1 MGFQYQRVFLME
13 SNILPDFQK
22 FLLSRGFAPP
32 KNVPFYAN
40 WVSKFL
46 AFSNRHEELNYD
58 LLFEKFLD
66 KLKSQKSTA
75 DWQIRQ
81 ARDAVKL
88 YITHFMADKKT
99 ASQPGKPQKGRKI
112 PDASQVIQEMR
123 KAIRIKHYAYSTERT
138 YIDWAKRFFD
148 YTLKLKKKDITT
160 SGLDSSDVRDY
171 LSYLAM
177 KRNVSSSTQNQA
189 FNALLFLF
197 RDILKIAIDNLSQ
210 TVRAKRGQKLPV
222 VLSVEEVQEI
232 FKHVEGTDLLIL
244 QLLYGS
250 GLRLME
256 LARLRVKDLDFGQNL
271 IFVRGSKGD
280 KDRTTILP
288 QTVKG
293 IIEKHLE
300 GTKKL
305 HDKDLAGGYGEV
317 YLPDALERKYP
328 NAAKEWGWQYV
339 FPSSKLSV
347 DPRSGK
353 IRRHHINEKTVQNA
367 VKEAVEKAGIAKRAS
382 VHTLRHSF
390 ATHLLM
396 NGVDIRGIQSLLGH
410 KHLETTMIYTH
421 VVRDMVSVP
430 QSPLDSLYGKKPL

>member
-1 MGFQYQRVFLME
+1 ME
-13 SNILPDFQK
+13 NNILPDFQK
-22 FLLSRGFAPP
+22 FLLSRGFAPA

-40 WVSKFL
+40 WVSKFI
-46 AFSNRHEELNYD
+46 AFSNRHEELGHD
-58 LLFEKFLD
+58 LLFENFLD
-66 KLKSQKSTA
+66 KLKSQKNTA

-81 ARDAVKL
+81 ARDAVQL
-88 YITHFMADKKT
+88 YITHFMTDKKT
-99 ASQPGKPQKGRKI
+99 ALQPSQLQKGREI
-112 PDASQVIQEMR
+112 PDISQVIQQMR
-123 KAIRIKHYAYSTERT
+123 KAIRIKHYSYSTERT
-138 YIDWAKRFFD
+138 YIDWAKRFLD
-148 YTLKLKKKDITT
+148 YTLKLKKKDITA

-177 KRNVSSSTQNQA
+177 KRHVSSSTQNQA

-197 RDILKIAIDNLSQ
+197 RDILKIAIDDLSQ
-210 TVRAKRGQKLPV
+210 TVRAKRGQRLPV
-222 VLSVEEVQEI
+222 VLSVEEVKEI
-232 FKHVEGTDLLIL
+232 FKHVEGTNLLII
-244 QLLYGS
+244 QLLYGA

-256 LARLRVKDLDFGQNL
+256 LARLRVKDIDFGSNL
-271 IFVRGSKGD
+271 IFVRASKGD

-288 QTVKG
+288 QMVKD
-293 IIEKHLE
+293 ILKLHTDEVKL
-300 GTKKL
+300 L
-305 HDKDLAGGYGEV
+305 HDKDLAEGHGEV

-328 NAAKEWGWQYV
+328 NAAKEWGWQYI

-367 VKEAVEKAGIAKRAS
+367 VKDAVKKAGIAKHAS

-396 NGVDIRGIQSLLGH
+396 NGVNIREIQSLLGH

-421 VVRDMVSVP
+421 VIRDMVSIP
-430 QSPLDSLYGKKPL
+430 KSPLDNLYVNKQH